1 MMLEE
6 KEQAEEEREA
16 EKHVGK
22 FKKALNKLVR
32 APDAVDKIASK
43 MDAKKMAEL
52 KKKMKSGEL
61 DEEKLAKVMLQHSL
75 KEGWIK

>member
-1 MMLEE
+1 
-6 KEQAEEEREA
+6 
-16 EKHVGK
+16 
-22 FKKALNKLVR
+22 
-32 APDAVDKIASK
+32 